1 MSQVDINDSN
11 INLNAMIVK
20 ESRLKH
26 LRFISDL
33 MYFNCRTLY
42 NFTKSATLPGVIRFR
57 KKRDTVILC
66 EGVPI
71 RDTLF
76 VKLEYFQ

>member
-11 INLNAMIVK
+11 IHRNAMIVK

-33 MYFNCRTLY
+33 VYFNCRTLY
-42 NFTKSATLPGVIRFR
+42 SFTKSGSLPGVIRFT
-57 KKRDTVILC
+57 KKRDAVILR
-66 EGVPI
+66 EEVPI
-71 RDTLF
+71 RDALF
-76 VKLEYFQ
+76 VKLQ